1 MPVTRIDF
9 PIDELTRPQSEEE
22 IQRKLAQERA
32 RLASMMGLDSGP
44 VRHFT
49 ASGRAALH
57 RRRARQGDHPLRRPH
72 LET

>member
-1 MPVTRIDF
+1 MSVTRIDF
-9 PIDELTRPQSEEE
+9 PLDELTHPQNEEE

-44 VRHFT
+44 VRHFKRPV
-49 ASGRAALH
+49 RAALH
-57 RRRARQGDHPLRRPH
+57 RRGAQQGDHSLRRLD